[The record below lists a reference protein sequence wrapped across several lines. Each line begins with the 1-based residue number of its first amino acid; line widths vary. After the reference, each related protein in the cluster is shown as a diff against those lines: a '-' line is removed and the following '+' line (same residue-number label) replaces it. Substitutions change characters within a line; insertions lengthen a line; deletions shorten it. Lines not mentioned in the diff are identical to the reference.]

1 MVVYISSTDGLGIV
15 ENWDL
20 KNEQNG
26 QIHGKSMDLAIL
38 RAPQHPYGPRYAS
51 AGFPACLDN
60 EWVPLASRRQL

>member
-26 QIHGKSMDLAIL
+26 QIHGKSMDLALL
-38 RAPQHPYGPRYAS
+38 RAPQHPYPSLYAC
-51 AGFPACLDN
+51 AGFPACLGN
-60 EWVPLASRRQL
+60 GWAPLASRRPL